1 MGDDQNLNNFMEA
14 ITKPLNISQKF
25 EEYAKFNKDIMK
37 LYLNDNTIKSFEIY
51 ESIMIYAL
59 ISLQLLSIPMSRKY
73 NILKEGTLSKK
84 IIEVIPSSKE
94 GFDKYG
100 ENYIYYWHDYFYADV
115 LKKLREE
122 LIGEVNMNNDT
133 KSAERLVLDFKK
145 AQVNIQNSLRENG
158 LPQNLLNKDV
168 INDKE

>member
-1 MGDDQNLNNFMEA
+1 
-14 ITKPLNISQKF
+14 
-25 EEYAKFNKDIMK
+25 
-37 LYLNDNTIKSFEIY
+37 
-51 ESIMIYAL
+51 
-59 ISLQLLSIPMSRKY
+59 
-73 NILKEGTLSKK
+73 
-84 IIEVIPSSKE
+84 
-94 GFDKYG
+94 
-100 ENYIYYWHDYFYADV
+100 NYIYYWHDYFYADV